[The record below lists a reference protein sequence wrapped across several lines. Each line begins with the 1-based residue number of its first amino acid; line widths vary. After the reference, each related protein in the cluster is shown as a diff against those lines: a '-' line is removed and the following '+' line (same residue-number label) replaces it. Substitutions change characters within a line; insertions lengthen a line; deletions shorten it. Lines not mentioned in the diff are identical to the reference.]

1 MAKEVLP
8 NIKMIWATGVIK
20 ISKSYITILSE
31 IKFNNLTQY
40 SPNIII
46 PKHDHMK
53 TLMRHLKIFLI
64 LNPRKFWSVLQA

>member
-46 PKHDHMK
+46 SKHDHMK

-64 LNPRKFWSVLQA
+64 LNPRKFWSVLQV